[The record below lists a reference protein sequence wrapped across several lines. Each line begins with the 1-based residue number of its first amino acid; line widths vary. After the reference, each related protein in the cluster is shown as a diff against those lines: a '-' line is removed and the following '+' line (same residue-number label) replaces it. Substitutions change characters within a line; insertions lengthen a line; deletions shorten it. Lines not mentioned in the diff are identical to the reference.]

1 MEKAELV
8 VIGAGPGGLSAAVT
22 AASMGANVTILD
34 QNSQIGGQIFRQ
46 FEQGFE
52 ITDAEALGKDYQKG
66 RDLFARFK
74 ELEAKIT
81 YLNRA
86 SVWGIFDHNRIA
98 YGRNG
103 ESKTIEFKN
112 LVIAA
117 GAYDR
122 PVPFPGWTL
131 PGVFTAGGAQNLVKN
146 QRVLPGKKVLLAGTG
161 PLQLVVAH
169 QLISNGA
176 EVVAILEAGDVKGH
190 LFQLT
195 KGVIGNW
202 HYVTDGLRYMKTIR
216 KAGVPILRNH
226 LIVRTNGREHVEEA
240 VVARVDQNWRVIPG
254 TEKSFNVDAVCI
266 GYGLVTSNELT
277 RLAECEH
284 VYDGKLGG
292 YVPVRSENLETTR
305 KGVFAVGD
313 GAGVAGAEIAVL
325 EGEIAGIAA
334 AGSLG
339 HGLNRDSANEMQGV
353 QSRLSRYATFRQAM
367 DEISRPRPGLYELAE
382 DDTVICRCE
391 DVTYGQIKELAKR
404 EGIKA
409 KDIKRET
416 RTGMGSCNGKMCGT
430 ILMHLLQDLSAQTLE
445 QPEGLNVRPPVRP
458 ISLGVLA
465 GTGDNR

>member
-8 VIGAGPGGLSAAVT
+8 VIGAGPGGLSAAVK

-34 QNSQIGGQIFRQ
+34 QNARIGGQIFRQ
-46 FEQGFE
+46 FEKGFS

-66 RDLFARFK
+66 QDIFERFK
-74 ELEAKIT
+74 QLESKIT

-98 YGRNG
+98 YARDGQSR
-103 ESKTIEFKN
+103 TVEFKN
-112 LVIAA
+112 LVIAS

-146 QRVLPGKKVLLAGTG
+146 QRVLPGKKILLAGTG

-190 LFQLT
+190 LLQLT

-216 KAGVPILRNH
+216 KAGVPIMRNH
-226 LIVRTNGREHVEEA
+226 LIIRANGTEHVNEA
-240 VVARVDQNWRVIPG
+240 VIARVDENWRAIPG
-254 TEKSFNVDAVCI
+254 TEKTFDVDAVCI
-266 GYGLVTSNELT
+266 GYGLVTSTELT

-284 VYDGKLGG
+284 VYDGSLGG
-292 YVPVRSENLETTR
+292 YIPVRSENMETTR

-313 GAGVAGAEIAVL
+313 GAGVAGSEVAVL

-334 AGSLG
+334 ASSLG
-339 HGLNRDSANEMQGV
+339 HTLDTEKANEMSAV
-353 QSRLSRYATFRQAM
+353 QSRLVRYEVFRRAM

-391 DVTYGQIKELAKR
+391 DVTYGQIKTLAKR

-416 RTGMGSCNGKMCGT
+416 RTGMGSCNGKICST
-430 ILMHLLQDLSAQTLE
+430 ILMNLLHDLSAQTRE
-445 QPEGLNVRPPVRP
+445 QPEGLNIRPPVRP
-458 ISLGVLA
+458 VSLGVLA